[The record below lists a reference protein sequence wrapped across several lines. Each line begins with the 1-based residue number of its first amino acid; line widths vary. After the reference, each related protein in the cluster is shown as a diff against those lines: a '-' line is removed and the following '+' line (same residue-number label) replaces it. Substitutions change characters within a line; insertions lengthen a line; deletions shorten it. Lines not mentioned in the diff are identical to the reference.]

1 MCVAVCAKQMGQR
14 KEREKRE
21 DFYLNNFC
29 VDMRISDND
38 IWMVVVWLEC
48 WLREISQIVECCA
61 RGGFEADIFSFA
73 HLHHFH

>member
-1 MCVAVCAKQMGQR
+1 MCGSLCQTDGPTER
-14 KEREKRE
+14 KGKKRR
-21 DFYLNNFC
+21 FLPKHFC